1 MTSETLAAT
10 EKWFRRRG
18 IPHFI
23 EDYSTRRDVLTK
35 ALPFLI
41 LWAVFEVAMV
51 FNLEWAWWINVPF
64 VAGACAALG
73 ATWAGINF
81 LRGRPLRALPEQ
93 VGAVELIVFL
103 LAPSV
108 VAAVFE
114 GTWWVMP
121 FLLVLNALILG
132 IVYVT
137 VSFALL
143 PILRWAG
150 WLVIRNAAS
159 VVGLFARALPLLL
172 LIVTFLFINAE
183 LWSMAGTLED
193 ERFWL
198 VVWLFASVTA
208 VFVVFRLPAEI
219 GEVER
224 FVSADRVAE
233 LVRGTPV
240 EGLALHEDALDLDAP
255 LRRGQRTNAS
265 IVVLFNLSLQ
275 VLLASVLVGGFFLVF
290 GVLALDEGVI
300 ASWIEGEPRILA
312 ELSWLG
318 GAVVTEELLRVAI
331 FLAAFAGFY
340 FTISVLTNREYRDEF
355 FEDIVGEVRQACAV
369 RVVYL
374 GAIAQCEAEADERR
388 QESPEAEAQA

>member
-1 MTSETLAAT
+1 MTDDTLAAT

-23 EDYSTRRDVLTK
+23 EDYSARRDVLTK

-41 LWAVFEVAMV
+41 LTAVFEVTLV
-51 FNLEWAWWINVPF
+51 FNPEWAWWINVLL
-64 VAGACAALG
+64 VAGACAAL
-73 ATWAGINF
+73 AAIWAGINF

-93 VGAVELIVFL
+93 VGAVELAVFL
-103 LAPSV
+103 LAPSI
-108 VAAVFE
+108 VAAVFAGSWE
-114 GTWWVMP
+114 VAP
-121 FLLVLNALILG
+121 FLVVVNALILG

-183 LWSMAGTLED
+183 LWSMAGTLDD

-198 VVWLFASVTA
+198 LLGLFAVVTA
-208 VFVVFRLPAEI
+208 VFVIFRLPAELGQI
-219 GEVER
+219 ER
-224 FVSADRVAE
+224 FVSAERVAE

-240 EGLALHEDALDLDAP
+240 EGLTLRQDALDLDAP

-275 VLLASVLVGGFFLVF
+275 VLSARMIVGGFFLVF
-290 GVLALDEGVI
+290 GILAMDEGVI
-300 ASWIEGEPRILA
+300 ASWIEREPRVLA
-312 ELSWLG
+312 DPGWPR
-318 GAVVTEELLRVAI
+318 GAVVTEELLRVAV
-331 FLAAFAGFY
+331 FLAAFSGFY
-340 FTISVLTNREYRDEF
+340 FTISVLTNREFRDEF

-374 GAIAQCEAEADERR
+374 GAIARQEAESGER
-388 QESPEAEAQA
+388 

>member
-1 MTSETLAAT
+1 MTNDTLAAT

-23 EDYSTRRDVLTK
+23 EDYSARRDVLTK

-41 LWAVFEVAMV
+41 FTAVFEVTLV
-51 FNLEWAWWINVPF
+51 FNPAWVWWINVLL
-64 VAGACAALG
+64 VVGACAALG

-81 LRGRPLRALPEQ
+81 LRGRPLRALPER

-103 LAPSV
+103 LAPSI
-108 VAAVFE
+108 VAAVFAGDWE
-114 GTWWVMP
+114 VAP
-121 FLLVLNALILG
+121 SFVVLNALILP

-183 LWSMAGTLED
+183 LWSMAGTLEGM
-193 ERFWL
+193 RFWL
-198 VVWLFASVTA
+198 VMWLFALVTV
-208 VFVVFRLPAEI
+208 VFVIFRLPAEI
-219 GEVER
+219 GEIER
-224 FVSADRVAE
+224 FASAGRVTE

-240 EGLALHEDALDLDAP
+240 EGLALPEDALDLDAP

-275 VLLASVLVGGFFLVF
+275 VISAGMIVGGFFLVF
-290 GVLALDEGVI
+290 GLLALDERVI
-300 ASWIEGEPRILA
+300 ASWIEGDPRVLA

-318 GAVVTEELLRVAI
+318 GAVVTGELLRVAL
-331 FLAAFAGFY
+331 FLAAFSGFY

-374 GAIAQCEAEADERR
+374 GAIAQLEAEADERR
-388 QESPEAEAQA
+388 EDRSAAEPEP